1 MRMETELTRQKIIR
15 LLSQTDF
22 DEQQSLFKRAYA
34 VKVEAIG
41 KNVNLRGLIEFS
53 NQCGKN
59 CLYCGIRSDNSNVQ
73 RYSMTDEE
81 VLQVVEFAK
90 TKGLTGVVLQSGER
104 SDAAFI
110 ERITALIQK
119 IQKVTED
126 SFRITLSVGEQTADT
141 YKQWFEAG
149 AQRYLLRIE
158 TSDEMLYKRI
168 HPNDELHSFKKRL
181 SCLDA
186 IQSAGF
192 QTGTG
197 VMIGLPGQTI
207 ENLADDLL
215 FIQRRGIDMV
225 GMGPF
230 LEHAQTPMYE
240 FKEERMPLFER
251 FELSLRMIA
260 VLRLLMPTINIA
272 STTALQSIVPTGREF
287 GLKAGAN
294 VLMPNITPIKYRKN
308 YLLYENKPSLE
319 LEAEETLDNVLK
331 RIRTIGEKV
340 VYHDYGDSKHYIN
353 RQTSI
358 NTLEL

>member
-1 MRMETELTRQKIIR
+1 MRAESALTRQKIIR

-22 DEQQSLFKRAYA
+22 DEQQSLFKRAY
-34 VKVEAIG
+34 VLKVEQLG
-41 KNVNLRGLIEFS
+41 KKVNLRGLIEFS

-59 CLYCGIRSDNSNVQ
+59 CLYCGIRAGNSKVV
-73 RYSMTDEE
+73 RYSMTDDE
-81 VLQVVEFAK
+81 VLEVVEFAK
-90 TKGLTGVVLQSGER
+90 SKGLTGVVLQSGER
-104 SDAAFI
+104 SDVDFVN
-110 ERITALIQK
+110 RITMLISK
-119 IQKVTED
+119 IKKVTEKT
-126 SFRITLSVGEQTADT
+126 FRITLSVGEQSYET
-141 YKQWFEAG
+141 YQRWFEAG

-168 HPNDELHSFKKRL
+168 HPNDGLHSFEKRL

-186 IQSAGF
+186 IQKAGF

-197 VMIGLPGQTI
+197 VMIGLPGQTV

-215 FIQRRGIDMV
+215 FIQRNGIDMV

-240 FKEERMPLFER
+240 FKEERMPLIER

-272 STTALQSIVPTGREF
+272 STTALQSIIPTGREF

-294 VLMPNITPIKYRKN
+294 VLMPNLTPIQYRKN
-308 YLLYENKPSLE
+308 YLLYQNKPSLD
-319 LEAEETLDNVLK
+319 LEADETLDKLLT
-331 RIRTIGEKV
+331 RIHQIGEHV
-340 VYHDYGDSKHYIN
+340 VYDDYGDSRHFIN
-353 RQTSI
+353 RQTI
-358 NTLEL
+358 NNTLEL